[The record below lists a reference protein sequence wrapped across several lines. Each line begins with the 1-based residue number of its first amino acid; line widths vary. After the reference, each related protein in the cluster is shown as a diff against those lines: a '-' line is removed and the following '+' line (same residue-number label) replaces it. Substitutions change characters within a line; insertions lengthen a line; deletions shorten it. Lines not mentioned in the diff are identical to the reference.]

1 MLRPFWT
8 SLTQKSC
15 VKSLTQKLCVNA
27 LKRQTCL
34 SKEREARLN
43 VMSDIN
49 IPRDPLKQVDFC
61 WFLMSFAWFGG
72 QVGLTWA
79 LLWITILFC
88 FDLIF
93 LYFYV
98 LLYLFCFTLL
108 YYYLT
113 VLYFTLLYFTLLLFS
128 PYFTSLHFTLL
139 CFIFTVLYV
148 TSVLRPLNTEFL
160 C

>member
-1 MLRPFWT
+1 MLSSENWE
-8 SLTQKSC
+8 
-15 VKSLTQKLCVNA
+15 
-27 LKRQTCL
+27 TCL

-113 VLYFTLLYFTLLLFS
+113 VLYFTLLYFYFHLTLR
-128 PYFTSLHFTLL
+128 HFTLL
-139 CFIFTVLYV
+139 YFTLFLPYFMLLYFALHYFTLLYV
-148 TSVLRPLNTEFL
+148 ALL
-160 C
+160 CFTLL

>member
-27 LKRQTCL
+27 LKSQTCL

-113 VLYFTLLYFTLLLFS
+113 VLYFTLLYFYFHLTLR
-128 PYFTSLHFTLL
+128 HFTLL
-139 CFIFTVLYV
+139 YFYLT
-148 TSVLRPLNTEFL
+148 L
-160 C
+160 CYFCVKAS